1 MNTSTLTYAAIGA
14 VGFAILSSVATK
26 YRGDTIEFK
35 HIGRDAV
42 AGALL
47 TAFMITLIPDMFPQL
62 TILSGAAAALTAI
75 SSVASK
81 TSILKGGGSGGSSSE
96 SQEFDLQVGYPSKR
110 Y

>member
-1 MNTSTLTYAAIGA
+1 MNASTLTYAAIGA

-26 YRGDTIEFK
+26 YRGETIEFK
-35 HIGRDAV
+35 HLGRDAF

-47 TAFMITLIPDMFPQL
+47 TAFVITLVPDMFPQL
-62 TILSGAAAALTAI
+62 TILSGAGAALTAI

-81 TSILKGGGSGGSSSE
+81 TSILKGGGSSGISD